1 MRWSSD
7 GFGVFERVGGVTG
20 GGWEVVGRA
29 FGVLSGAEGVIRGSC
44 GFSRGLTSI
53 SGVLNFGSGH
63 FTTPS
68 TLLFTFSASFTP
80 KPSSLL

>member
-20 GGWEVVGRA
+20 GGWEVVGRS
-29 FGVLSGAEGVIRGSC
+29 FDVLSGAEGVIRGSC
-44 GFSRGLTSI
+44 GFSRGLASI
-53 SGVLNFGSGH
+53 SGSGH